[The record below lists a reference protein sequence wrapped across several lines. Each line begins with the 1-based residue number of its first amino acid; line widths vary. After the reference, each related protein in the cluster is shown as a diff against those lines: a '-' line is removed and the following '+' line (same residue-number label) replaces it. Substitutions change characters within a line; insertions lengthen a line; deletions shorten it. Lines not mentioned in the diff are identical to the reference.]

1 MITTSVERLEIK
13 LFRLKYLKKVQQY
26 WKENRPIVFT
36 DVTYIHKLNLRL
48 GLIPKT
54 LKQE

>member
-26 WKENRPIVFT
+26 RKENRPIVFT
-36 DVTYIHKLNLRL
+36 DVTYIHTLNLRL
-48 GLIPKT
+48 GLFPKT